1 MPLPDLPNSK
11 NLPYWVIFCLC
22 AAIGVLYGRIV
33 EIERDCDTAL
43 QQEREYWE
51 RRFTAERENNE
62 KIRNEMLQ
70 FVSEQRAKY
79 DELLT
84 KVRTQ

>member
-1 MPLPDLPNSK
+1 MPLPELPNSK

-33 EIERDCDTAL
+33 EIERDCDAAL
-43 QQEREYWE
+43 NQEREYWE

-62 KIRNEMLQ
+62 RMRKEMID
-70 FVSEQRAKY
+70 FVTEQRAKY
-79 DELLT
+79 DKLLLR
-84 KVRTQ
+84 VRTQ

>member
-1 MPLPDLPNSK
+1 M
-11 NLPYWVIFCLC
+11 
-22 AAIGVLYGRIV
+22 
-33 EIERDCDTAL
+33 EIEHDCDTAL

>member
-1 MPLPDLPNSK
+1 MPLPELPNSK

-33 EIERDCDTAL
+33 QIESDCDEAL
-43 QQEREYWE
+43 KQEREYWE

-62 KIRNEMLQ
+62 RIRTEMLQ

-79 DELLT
+79 DELLS
-84 KVRTQ
+84 KIRTQ